1 MPALPTSLRHGT
13 TYSRGF
19 LVGVAWGIAM
29 LAGMIGRAGAADE
42 FVEGEVIVTWRPAT
56 TLEGA
61 KTSAGRH
68 AVELSHHFAWLSDHH
83 HQVMGVVRSGNR
95 STAAMIREMRD
106 DPEVLVAEPN
116 YIRHVSTLQP
126 NDTFYGNLW
135 GLNNTGQSVN
145 STAGT
150 SGADI
155 RFTAAWNLARPTS
168 PSEVVVAV
176 IDTGLDTSHPDIAA
190 NLWTNSGET
199 AGNGLDDDGNG
210 YVDDVH
216 GYNFVDGNSNI
227 ADSGFHGTHVAGTI
241 AAAGNNA
248 LGVIGVAF
256 KSHVMVLKVSNDGSS
271 ISTSAE
277 ISALQYAAM
286 MKSRGVNIVA
296 INASFGGGSSTT
308 AESAAIKA
316 AGDVGI
322 VFCAAAGNSSANNDT
337 TATYPASYRLSNM
350 IVVAASDQND
360 QLASFS
366 NYGATTVDIAA
377 PGTNIF
383 SLYPTWLATTA
394 ASVTKGTT
402 TYAATGMSYAGTT
415 SGITATLIN
424 CGYGNSAGEFPS
436 TVRNNI
442 ALIQRGTQYF
452 STKVTNAMNAGALGA
467 IIYNN
472 VAGAFTGTLGTVGTW
487 IPAVSVSQADGASL
501 LALVNTPVTL
511 TNAVTPSGIYQYLD
525 GTSMATPHVV
535 GAVAFAAMNFPT
547 ETAVQRVARVV
558 NHTTTVTA
566 LVGKIRN
573 GGRLN
578 LLKMIDTDANGLP
591 DWWEMDYFGAIGV
604 DPNADADSD
613 GVSNLQEYLD
623 GTNPRSA
630 ASKLAITQAARI
642 ASGTS
647 SNFRII
653 FPSVSGITYR
663 VEYSDTLAPGSW
675 IALGANLLG
684 TGGNLQVT
692 DPATSGHP
700 QRFYRVSVVP

>member
-1 MPALPTSLRHGT
+1 MFAGT
-13 TYSRGF
+13 
-19 LVGVAWGIAM
+19 VE
-29 LAGMIGRAGAADE
+29 RAGAADG

-68 AVELSHHFAWLSDHH
+68 NSELKHHFAWLSDHH

-95 STAAMIREMRD
+95 STAAMIKELQD
-106 DPEVLVAEPN
+106 DPAVQVAEPN
-116 YIRHVSTLQP
+116 YIRQVSALQP
-126 NDTFYGNLW
+126 NDPYYANLW
-135 GLNNTGQSVN
+135 GLNNTGQAVN
-145 STAGT
+145 SSAGT
-150 SGADI
+150 SGDDI

-168 PSEVVVAV
+168 TTEVVVAV
-176 IDTGLDTSHPDIAA
+176 MDTGLDTSHPDIAA
-190 NLWTNSGET
+190 NLWTNSGEK

-210 YVDDVH
+210 YIDDVH
-216 GYNFVDGNSNI
+216 GYNFVDANSNI
-227 ADSGFHGTHVAGTI
+227 ADSGYHGSHVAGTI
-241 AAAGNNA
+241 AAAGNNS

-256 KSHVMVLKVSNDGSS
+256 KAHVMVLKVSNDGNTISS
-271 ISTSAE
+271 SAE

-296 INASFGGGSSTT
+296 INASFGGGSSST

-322 VFCAAAGNSSANNDT
+322 VFCAAAGNSATNNDT
-337 TATYPASYRLSNM
+337 TATYPASYRLPNM

-366 NYGATTVDIAA
+366 NYGATTVDVAA

-383 SLYPTWLATTA
+383 SLYPTWLPATTA
-394 ASVTKGTT
+394 AVTKGTT
-402 TYAATGMSYAGTT
+402 TYAATGMSYAGVTT
-415 SGITATLIN
+415 GITATLIN
-424 CGYGNSAGEFPS
+424 CGFGNSAAEFPT

-442 ALIQRGTQYF
+442 ALIQRGTQTF
-452 STKVTNAMNAGALGA
+452 AVKVTNAMNAGAAGA

-472 VAGAFTGTLGTVGTW
+472 VTGAFGGTLATVGTW
-487 IPAVSVSQADGASL
+487 IPAVSVSQADGTSL
-501 LALVNTPVTL
+501 LAQVNTPVTL
-511 TNAVTPSGIYQYLD
+511 MNSVTASSIYQYLD

-558 NHTTTVTA
+558 NHTTTVPA
-566 LVGKIRN
+566 LSGKVRN

-578 LLKMIDTDANGLP
+578 LLKMIDTDSNGLP
-591 DWWEMDYFGAIGV
+591 DWWEMEYFGAIGV
-604 DPNADADSD
+604 NPNADADAD
-613 GVSNLQEYLD
+613 GMTNMQEYLD

-630 ASKLAITQAARI
+630 TSKLTITQEARV

-647 SNFRII
+647 SSFRIT
-653 FPSVSGITYR
+653 FPSVSGTTYR
-663 VEYSDTLAPGSW
+663 VEFSDTLAPGSW
-675 IALGANLLG
+675 TALGPDVVG
-684 TGGNLQVT
+684 TGGNLQAT
-692 DPATSGHP
+692 DSATYGHP
-700 QRFYRVSVVP
+700 KRFYRVGVVP